1 MNLLRY
7 EFVDGSDNSING
19 MLPGHGL
26 ATSGRPLRK
35 KVGVNASQLPIAKWH
50 EYIAEP
56 TLANAIMDR
65 LMANAHRFEL
75 KGESLR
81 KKSVKNPSEKN

>member
-1 MNLLRY
+1 MDQTTLLTECCLGTGLRRLEDRY
-7 EFVDGSDNSING
+7 
-19 MLPGHGL
+19 
-26 ATSGRPLRK
+26 AK
-35 KVGVNASQLPIAKWH
+35 KSVLMHHSCPIAKWH